1 MSASLSRPQ
10 IAGVTVALL
19 GLVAYMLSQPRG
31 VEGAHA
37 WLARDVPWLARL
49 LDRYPVL
56 VNLGTCWM
64 LWRES
69 RMPPAPLVLLHFAVA
84 LQVLKLPM
92 NLVLGL
98 LLGLLT
104 AVALVARPWPNRV
117 IIGRCIV
124 LAALAIAVDAV
135 AH

>member
-19 GLVAYMLSQPRG
+19 GLVAYMLSQPHG

-69 RMPPAPLVLLHFAVA
+69 RTPPAPLVLLHFAVA

-92 NLVLGL
+92 NLFLGSL
-98 LLGLLT
+98 LALLT
-104 AVALVARPWPNRV
+104 AVALVARPWPNRM
-117 IIGRCIV
+117 IMGRCV
-124 LAALAIAVDAV
+124 ALAGLGVVLDAV
-135 AH
+135 IH